1 MTTAIEITGR
11 ERTLKVN
18 ELRPNPW
25 NPNQMD
31 EGMFAKELASIRKF
45 GFVDPV
51 TVRWA
56 EDGFEIIDGENRWKA
71 AERLGMA
78 EIPVWD
84 LGVVPDHLAMQLTIV
99 LNEVR
104 GQAEP
109 RKLAD
114 LLRDLLSRE
123 SKESLIATLPYSKES
138 FDQIANIGHMDLS
151 RIGEQAEPKRNIAKW
166 VERIYRM
173 PIDAAEAI
181 DEAIAECRE
190 VNDPDMTEW
199 AALVEIC
206 SAYRAR

>member
-1 MTTAIEITGR
+1 MTTGVEIAGR
-11 ERTLKVN
+11 ERVVKTS
-18 ELRPNPW
+18 ELHPNRW
-25 NPNQMD
+25 NPNEMD
-31 EGMFAKELASIRKF
+31 EEMFSKEISSIRKF

-56 EDGFEIIDGENRWKA
+56 DDGYEIVDGENRWKA
-71 AERLGMA
+71 AQKLGMA

-84 LGVVPDHLAMQLTIV
+84 LGVVPDHLAMQLTLV

-114 LLRDLLSRE
+114 LLQDLLSRE

-138 FDQIANIGHMDLS
+138 FDQIANIGRMDLS
-151 RIGEQAEPKRNIAKW
+151 NLNPSRPQRQIAKW
-166 VERIYRM
+166 VERVYRM
-173 PIDAAEAI
+173 PLDAAEEI
-181 DEAIAECRE
+181 DAAIAECRE
-190 VNDPDMTEW
+190 INDPDMTEW
-199 AALVEIC
+199 AALVEIA

>member
-1 MTTAIEITGR
+1 MTAAAEIAGR
-11 ERTLKVN
+11 LRTLKTS

-31 EGMFAKELASIRKF
+31 EAMFSKEMASIRKF

-51 TVRWA
+51 TVRWVT
-56 EDGFEIIDGENRWKA
+56 DGYEIIDGENRWRA
-71 AERLGMA
+71 AERLHMA

-84 LGVVPDHLAMQLTIV
+84 LGAVPDHLAMQLTIV

-123 SKESLIATLPYSKES
+123 SKESLIATLPYSKEA

-151 RIGEQAEPKRNIAKW
+151 NLTPTKPQRQIAKW
-166 VERIYRM
+166 VERVYRM
-173 PIDAAEAI
+173 PLDAAEEI
-181 DEAIAECRE
+181 DSAIAECRE
-190 VNDPDMTEW
+190 INDPDMTEW

-206 SAYRAR
+206 SAYHTR

>member
-1 MTTAIEITGR
+1 MTPAVEVRGR
-11 ERTLKVN
+11 ERTLKTS

-31 EGMFAKELASIRKF
+31 EEMFAKELASIRKF

-51 TVRWA
+51 TVRWVT
-56 EDGFEIIDGENRWKA
+56 DGFEIIDGENRWRA
-71 AERLGMA
+71 AETLGLD
-78 EIPVWD
+78 EVPVWD

-123 SKESLIATLPYSKES
+123 TKENLIATLPYSKES

-151 RIGEQAEPKRNIAKW
+151 NLGSTTPKRQIAKW
-166 VERIYRM
+166 VERVYRM
-173 PIDAAEAI
+173 PVEAAAEIDAAIE
-181 DEAIAECRE
+181 ECRE
-190 VNDPDMTEW
+190 INDPDMTEW
-199 AALVEIC
+199 AALVEIA